1 MRSGNCGTANSAL
14 LLSALLCACAAPPAH
29 RAEEAQEAVQVSRA
43 AAAAVDALPATEPV
57 AAVEPVP
64 TVPAEQ
70 AGSFSTRHAHFEPAR
85 FDDLPGWREDRLA
98 EAWRS
103 YRQSCAVLAKKPA
116 WQAPCA
122 AAAAIDGGSD
132 EAIRRFFEQEFVLYQ
147 IRNVDKTTTGVVTGY
162 FEPLL
167 KGSRR
172 LAKPYIYPVYGTPGD
187 LLLLNARSMTAS
199 TRERPLYARVVGRN
213 VIAVANAVAGPGFY
227 RIDLGEAQADIRDKK
242 FRVRVDGDRIVP
254 YYTRAE
260 IERGALQSTPILAWV
275 DNPAALY
282 SMQVQ
287 GSGKVRLTDG
297 STLRLAYAE
306 QNGHPFLPAG
316 KSASDRR
323 QQLAAR
329 VRTRGGLMLADAGED
344 GAGGEGE
351 ALIDEAGTADAEAG
365 DSEVTTRG
373 LSPPGG
379 RTAGSKSAAGA
390 RQSAEVEQVI
400 EALSRGAASG
410 KQPAAQTGTKA
421 APTKPST
428 LAKSPPPPAATEQND
443 TAAIAYANRADPSY
457 VFFREIP
464 DSDAGPIGA
473 LGVPLTAGRSVAVDP
488 RTTPLGFPVFLVTAD
503 AKTQLPR
510 ITRLMMAQD
519 TGGAI
524 RGAVRADYF
533 WGFGATAGAQAS
545 RMKENGRMWLLL
557 PKGQQVAAKE
567 ALVRTRGIGGEVT
580 ITGRKAD
587 CLVPDPDLCV
597 ED

>member
-1 MRSGNCGTANSAL
+1 L
-14 LLSALLCACAAPPAH
+14 LLGALLCACAAPPARKAEQSH
-29 RAEEAQEAVQVSRA
+29 ETQRAPA
-43 AAAAVDALPATEPV
+43 ATSAAIEALPATEAV
-57 AAVEPVP
+57 EAVEPAA

-70 AGSFSTRHAHFEPAR
+70 AGSFSTRHAHFDPAR
-85 FDDLPGWREDRLA
+85 FDDLPGWREDRLS

-122 AAAAIDGGSD
+122 AAAAIDGGND

-147 IRNVDKTTTGVVTGY
+147 IRNVDKTPTGVVTGY

-172 LAKPYIYPVYGTPGD
+172 LAKPYLYPVYGTPEN

-199 TRERPLYARVVGRN
+199 ARERPVYARVVGRN
-213 VIAVANAVAGPGFY
+213 VIPVANAVAGPGVY
-227 RIDLGEAQADIRDKK
+227 RIDLGQAQADIRDKK
-242 FRVRVDGDRIVP
+242 LRVRADADRIVP

-260 IERGALQSTPILAWV
+260 IERGALQSAPILAWV

-287 GSGKVRLTDG
+287 GSGKVRLPDG

-329 VRTRGGLMLADAGED
+329 VRTRGGLMLADTPEG
-344 GAGGEGE
+344 GAADDGE
-351 ALIDEAGTADAEAG
+351 ALIDEMETADAEAG
-365 DSEVTTRG
+365 DSGVTTRG
-373 LSPPGG
+373 LAPPGA
-379 RTAGSKSAAGA
+379 RAAGAKSAAGA

-400 EALSRGAASG
+400 EALSRGAAAGTQS
-410 KQPAAQTGTKA
+410 AAPTGTKA
-421 APTKPST
+421 TPTKPAT
-428 LAKSPPPPAATEQND
+428 PGKSEAPPAAAEQND
-443 TAAIAYANRADPSY
+443 TAAMARANQADPSY

-503 AKTQLPR
+503 ASTRLAR

-580 ITGRKAD
+580 TTGRKSD